1 MPHEIPYSPLVNFNR
16 WQSAQW
22 AGEGSRQRQGQGFK
36 TAGHFRFFCNEF
48 ITSRC
53 GPKACCKQAAACWR
67 FPILISCSYPDKW
80 IAYRGYPLPS
90 GVCLLRCLS
99 KQFTMAWHVNFGF
112 KFLYPSAFF
121 LCRLSASTWHPVLP
135 LSGPLQPA
143 LCCPVLPC
151 ARLLTKGYCAQFPLR
166 DRMQW

>member
-22 AGEGSRQRQGQGFK
+22 AGQGGRQGQGFK

-67 FPILISCSYPDKW
+67 FPTLISCSYPDKW

-121 LCRLSASTWHPVLP
+121 FVSIVSLNLTPCIAPLWTSST
-135 LSGPLQPA
+135 
-143 LCCPVLPC
+143 CPVLPC